1 MPVGNSFFWHPN
13 TGNTFLPKAS
23 SPYYAHPYED
33 MASVSMPSSIH
44 EALKWSQ
51 FISLATGPYRSAL
64 HRVVAYCITDIE
76 VKERPGSDNVIG
88 KEVRENYEKVFSDDC
103 LKLKKETLDVG
114 MDLLTYGNAF
124 VSVFTGF
131 KRYLSCQGKKNGRP
145 CGAQIPIQTMLEN
158 KGFYKFSFDN
168 LEFKAQCPYCGR
180 HGSWK
185 VHDLPSKST
194 SELFIHRWNPLD
206 IDILYDP
213 FSKQSSVIWNIPSD
227 YIADVRR
234 GASHVITTIP
244 LEILEAIK
252 EDGKFKFNPEM
263 ILHLKTGS
271 LSGLNLKGWGLPST
285 IANFRQAWMYQVC
298 TRHTETTAMESL
310 APLRIISPPGD
321 GGPKDPVHNVGA
333 PAFVNTMKN
342 ILNTKRRDPA
352 SCFVT
357 PFPVQYQTIGGDASQ
372 FIPRDLLDYTLDNL
386 LTSAGVPVE
395 LYKGSMTMQSAPVA
409 LRLFT
414 SHWQSLV
421 TDLNRFV
428 RFVAQ
433 RVSDI
438 LGWEPVDVQYSKITQ
453 ADDINRQ
460 VQALQLMSTGAVS
473 RTTALASVGMDQKE
487 EAQLMIE
494 EQRSDAE
501 LQDRMQKELETT
513 KQLDDMVGG
522 GTLNVLSRQQG
533 QQASPMGMPG
543 QNMPVPGAQ
552 MAGAT
557 IPGANG
563 QGMSSL
569 LPGQDPISQMIAQ
582 AGVLPTD
589 SLDDVYAKAQVL
601 AQQFLSAGNTNSA
614 LRKLKQQDTKGSL
627 YAMTKELIEQTR
639 QNAASQGRDMIL
651 QQQMGGG
658 M

>member
-1 MPVGNSFFWHPN
+1 M
-13 TGNTFLPKAS
+13 
-23 SPYYAHPYED
+23 
-33 MASVSMPSSIH
+33 
-44 EALKWSQ
+44 
-51 FISLATGPYRSAL
+51 
-64 HRVVAYCITDIE
+64 
-76 VKERPGSDNVIG
+76 
-88 KEVRENYEKVFSDDC
+88 
-103 LKLKKETLDVG
+103 
-114 MDLLTYGNAF
+114 
-124 VSVFTGF
+124 
-131 KRYLSCQGKKNGRP
+131 
-145 CGAQIPIQTMLEN
+145 
-158 KGFYKFSFDN
+158 
-168 LEFKAQCPYCGR
+168 
-180 HGSWK
+180 
-185 VHDLPSKST
+185 
-194 SELFIHRWNPLD
+194 
-206 IDILYDP
+206 
-213 FSKQSSVIWNIPSD
+213 
-227 YIADVRR
+227 
-234 GASHVITTIP
+234 
-244 LEILEAIK
+244 
-252 EDGKFKFNPEM
+252 
-263 ILHLKTGS
+263 
-271 LSGLNLKGWGLPST
+271 PST